1 MKLKEFLEKIDI
13 DGELKVQYS
22 SWDNGA
28 EIVTV
33 FDTGD
38 EDSITEEEL
47 IKRYGEREINYIY
60 ADTKHRYY
68 TNYPQLVI
76 EIEEE

>member
-33 FDTGD
+33 FDTSD
-38 EDSITEEEL
+38 EDSITEEE
-47 IKRYGEREINYIY
+47 
-60 ADTKHRYY
+60 
-68 TNYPQLVI
+68 
-76 EIEEE
+76 